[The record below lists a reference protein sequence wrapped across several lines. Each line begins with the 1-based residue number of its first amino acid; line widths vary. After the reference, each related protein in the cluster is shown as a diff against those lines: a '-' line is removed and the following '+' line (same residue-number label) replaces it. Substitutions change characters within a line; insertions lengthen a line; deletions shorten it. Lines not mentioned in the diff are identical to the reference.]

1 MDSWNLDEWEW
12 NDGQS
17 PDRLYEWTEKL
28 AHQFFLSDDDYLPDE
43 EDDYWL
49 GYLEAGDWWPLM
61 NQLAE
66 MVDVEAIIDL
76 ANTLEPLLHFPGLPT
91 ELLEAPLE
99 FLASVLEGNLP
110 QESSERVSNQQLVE
124 IALAVTH
131 LALELPDTAQAAV
144 QAWAD
149 VHRNALRLSDK
160 GHDED
165 LTDFWLPSDLPPAV
179 TGFSMVLLM
188 TMMRWPKRAEGT
200 PLPPGFLNPEMY
212 GEILAQWQALPDS
225 LVTTEEG
232 ASEAEALFAQGQLAH
247 MLSQMSAIEAPPLDE
262 LEEQDVA
269 MAYSRLSRAILW
281 VHNRCRHCPK
291 RDGLA
296 CQAATQ
302 QPGHPVVLLDV
313 ASEIANTGRIEGC
326 VRG

>member
-1 MDSWNLDEWEW
+1 MNSRNSDECEW
-12 NDGQS
+12 NDGESQ
-17 PDRLYEWTEKL
+17 DRLYEWTEKL
-28 AHQFFLSDDDYLPDE
+28 AHQFFLNDDDYLPNE

-49 GYLEAGDWWPLM
+49 GYLEAGDWWPLI

-66 MVDVEAIIDL
+66 MVDLEAIIGL
-76 ANTLEPLLHFPGLPT
+76 ANSLDILLRFPGLPT

-99 FLASVLEGNLP
+99 FLESVLEGNLP
-110 QESSERVSNQQLVE
+110 LKSSKRVSNQRLVK
-124 IALAVTH
+124 IALAVTR

-144 QAWAD
+144 QAWAN
-149 VHRNALRLSDK
+149 VHRNVLRLSDE

-165 LTDFWLPSDLPPAV
+165 LADFWLPSDLPPAV
-179 TGFSMVLLM
+179 TGFSMVILM
-188 TMMRWPKRAEGT
+188 TMMRWPKRAEGA

-232 ASEAEALFAQGQLAH
+232 TSEAEALFAQGQLAH
-247 MLSQMSAIEAPPLDE
+247 MLSQTSAIEAPPLDE
-262 LEEQDVA
+262 LEEQDIA

-296 CQAATQ
+296 CQAVTR
-302 QPGHPVVLLDV
+302 QPGHPVTLLDV
-313 ASEIANTGRIEGC
+313 ASEIANTGQIEGC